1 MYCTVY
7 GPFALV
13 FQQNSLICIYDA
25 SIYILRFSSVNLQS
39 SPIVTKPHP
48 IQVQ

>member
-1 MYCTVY
+1 MYYTVC

-25 SIYILRFSSVNLQS
+25 SIYILRFSSVNLT
-39 SPIVTKPHP
+39 IVTKPHP